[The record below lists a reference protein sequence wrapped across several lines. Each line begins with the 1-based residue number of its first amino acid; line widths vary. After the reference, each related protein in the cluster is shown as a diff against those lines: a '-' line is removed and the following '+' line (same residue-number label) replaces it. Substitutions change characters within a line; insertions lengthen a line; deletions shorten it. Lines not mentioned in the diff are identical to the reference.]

1 MTADFQF
8 FLKKRIIFFLFFVLF
23 VFFLGLAAVTE
34 AVTVNVAEV
43 LLICPAEAGH
53 AAILNRSPTIACML
67 NAVHGNPDVGVAR
80 SILLE
85 WTDLNRNLVRNV
97 EKSVE
102 NLAELWRIDKVA
114 YIVVLAILLELAI
127 VVKLPDGT

>member
-1 MTADFQF
+1 M
-8 FLKKRIIFFLFFVLF
+8 
-23 VFFLGLAAVTE
+23 
-34 AVTVNVAEV
+34 V
-43 LLICPAEAGH
+43 LLVCPAEAGH
-53 AAILNRSPTIACML
+53 AAVLDWGSTIAYML
-67 NAVHGNPDVGVAR
+67 DAVHGNPDVGLAR

-114 YIVVLAILLELAI
+114 YIVTLVIVLELAI
-127 VVKLPDGT
+127 VVKLPDAA